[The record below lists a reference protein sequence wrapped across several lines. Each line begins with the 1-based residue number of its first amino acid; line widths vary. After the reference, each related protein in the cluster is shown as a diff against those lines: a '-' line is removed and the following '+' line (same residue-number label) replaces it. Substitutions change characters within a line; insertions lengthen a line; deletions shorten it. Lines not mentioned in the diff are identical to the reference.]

1 MKKVLAMLLS
11 FMLLVSLAL
20 FAACDP
26 QGGTDGGKIDGD
38 YTEATEEEVT
48 EAVTELDLNKL
59 FGDTSAEDWKF
70 GLSLNAEAEAS
81 LTMTVEEEVYTTTAT
96 GTATYAFLAQ
106 AGTEAAA
113 GAVLPFD
120 MKGEPFDMK
129 GEGEAKANVE
139 YKIPTYANTTTTGS
153 VTSEESAA
161 VEVQE
166 GKIEAS
172 VKVYN
177 DSEYVY
183 LAPSATMDGGEEQ
196 TTREYVSISDI
207 LYGLGLGGA
216 SVMSAD
222 AGNGETQT
230 AENPLAQGIAML
242 KQLGCKFA
250 IDASEGLKI
259 RITADKAAI
268 DSIITMVLAEAQA
281 PAEITAAAFA
291 VTEDAAVEI
300 YLSVDENGRFAGLAV
315 NVSGGFT
322 MPQEITEEPSDM
334 VIEVS
339 AEISLVFDDT
349 VNVTLEGLNKEE
361 YGIPAATVPSEN

>member
-70 GLSLNAEAEAS
+70 GLSLNAKAEAS

-120 MKGEPFDMK
+120 MKGE
-129 GEGEAKANVE
+129 GEAKANVE
-139 YKIPTYANTTTTGS
+139 YKIPTYANANAPVTESATTES
-153 VTSEESAA
+153 ATSEESAA
-161 VEVQE
+161 VEVLE
-166 GKIEAS
+166 GEIEAS

-183 LAPSATMDGGEEQ
+183 LAPSATIDGEEEE
-196 TTREYVSISDI
+196 TTHEYVSISDI
-207 LYGLGLGGA
+207 LYGLGMGGA

>member
-1 MKKVLAMLLS
+1 MRKVLAMLLS

-26 QGGTDGGKIDGD
+26 QGGTDGGKIDGN

-70 GLSLNAEAEAS
+70 GLSLNAKAKAS

-120 MKGEPFDMK
+120 MKGE
-129 GEGEAKANVE
+129 GEAKANVE
-139 YKIPTYANTTTTGS
+139 YKIPTYANANAPVTESATTES
-153 VTSEESAA
+153 ATSEESAA

-183 LAPSATMDGGEEQ
+183 LAPSATIDGEEEQ
-196 TTREYVSISDI
+196 TTHEYVSISDI

-222 AGNGETQT
+222 VGNGETQT

-291 VTEDAAVEI
+291 VTEDAAVKI

-315 NVSGGFT
+315 NVNGGFT
-322 MPQEITEEPSDM
+322 MPQKITEEPSDM
-334 VIEVS
+334 VVEVS

>member
-1 MKKVLAMLLS
+1 MRKVLAMLLS

-120 MKGEPFDMK
+120 MKGE
-129 GEGEAKANVE
+129 GEAKANVE
-139 YKIPTYANTTTTGS
+139 YKIPTYANANAPVTESATTES
-153 VTSEESAA
+153 ATSEESAA

-183 LAPSATMDGGEEQ
+183 LAPSATMDGEEEQ
-196 TTREYVSISDI
+196 TTHEYVSISDI

-268 DSIITMVLAEAQA
+268 DNVITMVLAEAQA

-315 NVSGGFT
+315 NVNGGFT
-322 MPQEITEEPSDM
+322 MPQKITEEPSDM
-334 VIEVS
+334 VVEVS

-361 YGIPAATVPSEN
+361 YGIPAAPVPGEN

>member
-1 MKKVLAMLLS
+1 
-11 FMLLVSLAL
+11 
-20 FAACDP
+20 
-26 QGGTDGGKIDGD
+26 
-38 YTEATEEEVT
+38 
-48 EAVTELDLNKL
+48 
-59 FGDTSAEDWKF
+59 
-70 GLSLNAEAEAS
+70 
-81 LTMTVEEEVYTTTAT
+81 
-96 GTATYAFLAQ
+96 
-106 AGTEAAA
+106 
-113 GAVLPFD
+113 
-120 MKGEPFDMK
+120 MK

-139 YKIPTYANTTTTGS
+139 YKIPTYANANAPVTESATTES
-153 VTSEESAA
+153 ATSEESAA

-183 LAPSATMDGGEEQ
+183 LAPSATMDGEEEQ
-196 TTREYVSISDI
+196 TTHEYVSISDI

-268 DSIITMVLAEAQA
+268 DNVITMVLAEAQA

-315 NVSGGFT
+315 NVNGGFT

>member
-26 QGGTDGGKIDGD
+26 QGGADGGKIDGD

-70 GLSLNAEAEAS
+70 GLSLNAEADAS

-120 MKGEPFDMK
+120 MKGE
-129 GEGEAKANVE
+129 GEAKANVE
-139 YKIPTYANTTTTGS
+139 YKIPTYANTNAPVTESATTGS

-183 LAPSATMDGGEEQ
+183 LAPSATIDGEEEQ
-196 TTREYVSISDI
+196 TTHEYVSISDI

-222 AGNGETQT
+222 VGNGETQT

-268 DSIITMVLAEAQA
+268 DNVITMVLAEAQA

-315 NVSGGFT
+315 NVNGGFT